1 MAFLLMFVT
10 LLHLITLAM
19 VFIATMEKSWWTW
32 DHMEQADLW
41 HKCTY
46 DNKTNTL
53 MCTSATE
60 NDWLQSVQALMVL
73 SVILSS
79 ISFVTFICQLFI
91 TSRRGLFYFSGLS
104 QIVAG
109 LVTFAAVLI
118 YTFRRKDILQDPQE
132 LSKGRFGYCFIL
144 AWVCVPLLLSSG
156 VLYIHLRKKTHT
168 AA

>member
-1 MAFLLMFVT
+1 MAENLHMSSHDTSKWQT
-10 LLHLITLAM
+10 LIMSQSFTTLQ
-19 VFIATMEKSWWTW
+19 SWWTW

-60 NDWLQSVQALMVL
+60 NGTYTHALWIDMNRNEWWFLLLSARGWVTEVSHVSAVSDWLQSVQALMVL

-109 LVTFAAVLI
+109 KRYLVSMLNT
-118 YTFRRKDILQDPQE
+118 D
-132 LSKGRFGYCFIL
+132 S
-144 AWVCVPLLLSSG
+144 AW
-156 VLYIHLRKKTHT
+156 KKQIFN
-168 AA
+168 